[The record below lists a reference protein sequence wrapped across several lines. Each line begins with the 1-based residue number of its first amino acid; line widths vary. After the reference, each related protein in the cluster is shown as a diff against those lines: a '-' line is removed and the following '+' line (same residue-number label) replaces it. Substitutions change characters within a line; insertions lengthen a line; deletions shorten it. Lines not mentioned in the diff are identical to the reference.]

1 MSPTRHLSHISS
13 NANKGILVN
22 TKTALVTGSTSG
34 IGLAIAS
41 EFAAQ
46 GMNVMLNGVESQ
58 QFGDEIAQGLAGK
71 TGQQI
76 YYVQADLADPQQ
88 VGRLFDTHME
98 RFGALDVLVNNAGIQ
113 FTAPTE
119 AFPVEKWDQ
128 IIAINLSAAFHAT
141 RLALP
146 LMQKNGW
153 GRIINLSSVHGL
165 VGSAHKAAYC
175 ASKHGLVGLTKVVA
189 IENAAKGITAN
200 CICPG
205 WVDTPLLNNQIADF
219 AKENNVSLSEA
230 KVSIV
235 KAKQPMPELTDPKAI
250 AAMAIFLCSDA
261 GQYVTGAALSIDG
274 GWTAQ

>member
-1 MSPTRHLSHISS
+1 MQPK
-13 NANKGILVN
+13 A
-22 TKTALVTGSTSG
+22 ALVTGSTSG

-46 GMNVMLNGVESQ
+46 GMNVMLNGVESP
-58 QFGDEIAQGLAGK
+58 QFGDEIARGLAER
-71 TGQQI
+71 TGQKI
-76 YYVQADLADPQQ
+76 HYRQADLADPQQ
-88 VGRLFDTHME
+88 VVQLFDAHMAQ
-98 RFGALDVLVNNAGIQ
+98 FGALDVLVNNAGIQ

-146 LMQKNGW
+146 LMQKQKW

-165 VGSAHKAAYC
+165 VGSANKAAYV
-175 ASKHGLVGLTKVVA
+175 ASKHGLVGFTKVVA

-205 WVDTPLLNNQIADF
+205 WVDTPILNNQLADY
-219 AKENNVSLSEA
+219 ARDNNVPLSEA
-230 KVSIV
+230 KDSIV
-235 KAKQPMPELTDPKAI
+235 KAKQPMPELIDPKAI
-250 AAMAIFLCSDA
+250 AAMATFLSSDA
-261 GQYVTGAALSIDG
+261 GQYITGAALTIDG